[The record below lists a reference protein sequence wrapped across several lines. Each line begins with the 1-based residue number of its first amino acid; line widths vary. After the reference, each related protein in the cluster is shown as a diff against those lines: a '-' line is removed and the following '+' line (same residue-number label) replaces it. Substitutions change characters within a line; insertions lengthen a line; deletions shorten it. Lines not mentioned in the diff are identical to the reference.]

1 MKTEV
6 TMKRTLF
13 GIEIS
18 QKSKSEFFSATELV
32 KAGTKWRLLND
43 KPKFSLSEYFRASQT
58 LEFIDELE
66 NKFGVVKTAGR
77 GRNAQ
82 TWVHPFLFIDIALA
96 ISPRLK
102 VETYQW
108 LMDSLLKYR
117 NDSGDSYKRMCG
129 ALFYRAKS
137 KSTFSLSISSVA
149 KLIKFECGVK
159 DWQTATESQLL
170 LRDKIQDS
178 IYLLSDVLTDVD
190 SIVNISIRKAK
201 ELVK

>member
-6 TMKRTLF
+6 TMKRNLF
-13 GIEIS
+13 GVDIS

-43 KPKFSLSEYFRASQT
+43 KPAFSLTEYLRAKPT
-58 LEFIDELE
+58 LEFVKELE
-66 NKFGVVKTAGR
+66 SKFGKVKSVGR

-96 ISPRLK
+96 ISPKLK
-102 VETYQW
+102 IETYQW
-108 LMDSLLKYR
+108 IMDSLLKYR

-129 ALFYRAKS
+129 ALFCRSKAKTS
-137 KSTFSLSISSVA
+137 FSINISRVA
-149 KLIKFECGVK
+149 KVIKFECGVT
-159 DWQTATESQLL
+159 DWQTATEKQLL

-190 SIVNISIRKAK
+190 SIVKISIRKAK